1 MNNIEWT
8 ARALRQA
15 RKLPPVEQGNI
26 ADAVETLRDWP
37 DVERVKALK
46 GTPGYRLR
54 VGRYRVLFTVH
65 TGIPLIVRIEHFT
78 HEMLCKDLSSNPC
91 RETGAGGLCPP

>member
-8 ARALRQA
+8 TKALRQT
-15 RKLPPVEQGNI
+15 RKLPAVEQGNI

-37 DVERVKALK
+37 NVEQVKALQGK
-46 GTPGYRLR
+46 PGYRLR

-65 TGIPLIVRIEHFT
+65 AGIPLVVRIEEVKKRDEHT
-78 HEMLCKDLSSNPC
+78 Y
-91 RETGAGGLCPP
+91 